1 MVDTDSPCRPHE
13 ILKLKIKDIVFK
25 QVDGKSY
32 AEILVNG
39 KRGSRHIPLI
49 HSIPYVKEWL
59 DAHPIKNNPRA
70 PFICAVSKGLSHR
83 VTTDNLKKKYFP
95 KLLNNPEVPQE
106 DKNTIIVLLS
116 KPWNPYFLRHSA
128 CFFQYI
134 HVPLCHVP

>member
-83 VTTDNLKKKYFP
+83 VTTDNL
-95 KLLNNPEVPQE
+95 
-106 DKNTIIVLLS
+106 NTFLS
-116 KPWNPYFLRHSA
+116 Y
-128 CFFQYI
+128 
-134 HVPLCHVP
+134 